1 MLHIRQVLG
10 VETGKGEFMWDVK
23 ELDKKR
29 EKEEK
34 RAWLY
39 EKDVGLGRTGGTK

>member
-1 MLHIRQVLG
+1 M
-10 VETGKGEFMWDVK
+10 ETGKGEFMWDVK

-39 EKDVGLGRTGGTK
+39 EKDVGLRRTGGTK